1 MALRARSGTDVRTVF
16 VANSNRAQ
24 TAARAARLRAE
35 AARKDR
41 QRTQVIA
48 ASVAVV
54 VVVIAVAL
62 GVAISNRPKDAPVA
76 SGGAAA
82 LAKLE
87 KLPASVFD
95 DAPAPTPAQ
104 APPKLQGGTAL
115 TQDGKPKVLYVGA
128 EYCPFCAMERWALIG
143 ALSRFGTFSGI
154 TETTSSSTDVH
165 PDTPTFSFKDATYT
179 SDVVAFQAV
188 ETQDREGK
196 PLQKLDGEN
205 LALFQKFNPG
215 GGIPWITY
223 GGTNATS
230 GATVDA
236 DAFEGKTYD
245 EIIAGIQDPT
255 SQVGKTV
262 TPAINM
268 ITAQICAQTKG
279 RPSSVCT
286 SQGVMAASVLLKR

>member
-1 MALRARSGTDVRTVF
+1 VAKSTRAE
-16 VANSNRAQ
+16 
-24 TAARAARLRAE
+24 TAARAAQLRAE

-54 VVVIAVAL
+54 VVIIAVVV
-62 GVAISNRPKDAPVA
+62 GVVISNRPKDAPAAA

-82 LAKLE
+82 LATLE
-87 KLPASVFD
+87 KLPATLFD
-95 DAPAPTPAQ
+95 KAPAPSPAQ
-104 APPKLQGGTAL
+104 APTKLQGGTAL
-115 TQDGKPKVLYVGA
+115 TQDGKPKVLYIGA

-143 ALSRFGTFSGI
+143 ALSRFGTFTGV

-165 PDTPTFSFKDATYT
+165 PNTPTFSFKDAKFT
-179 SDVVAFQAV
+179 SDVVAFQAI

-196 PLQKLDGEN
+196 PLQTLDGEN

-215 GGIPWITY
+215 GGIPWVTY
-223 GGTNATS
+223 GGTHATD

-236 DAFEGKTYD
+236 NAFEGKTYD
-245 EIIAGIQDPT
+245 QIIAGIQDPT
-255 SQVGKTV
+255 SDIGKTV

-268 ITAQICAQTKG
+268 ITAQICSQTDGK
-279 RPSSVCT
+279 PANVCT
-286 SQGVMAASVLLKR
+286 SQGVQSASVLLKR

>member
-1 MALRARSGTDVRTVF
+1 
-16 VANSNRAQ
+16 VAKSNRAE
-24 TAARAARLRAE
+24 TAARAAQLRAE

-54 VVVIAVAL
+54 VIVIAVVL
-62 GVAISNRPKDAPVA
+62 GIVISNRPKDAPAA

-82 LAKLE
+82 LATLE

-95 DAPAPTPAQ
+95 AAPAPTPEQ
-104 APPKLQGGTAL
+104 APAKLQGGTAL
-115 TQDGKPKVLYVGA
+115 TQDGKPKVLYIGA

-143 ALSRFGTFSGI
+143 ALSRFGTFTGV
-154 TETTSSSTDVH
+154 TETTSSSDDVH
-165 PDTPTFSFKDATYT
+165 PNTPTFSFKDAKYT
-179 SDVVAFQAV
+179 SDAVAFEAV
-188 ETQDREGK
+188 ETQDREK
-196 PLQKLDGEN
+196 QPLQTLDGEN

-223 GGTNATS
+223 GGTHATD

-236 DAFEGKTYD
+236 NAFEGKTYD
-245 EIIAGIQDPT
+245 QIIAGIQDPT
-255 SQVGKTV
+255 SDIGKTV

-268 ITAQICAQTKG
+268 ITAQICDQTKG
-279 RPSSVCT
+279 EPANVCT
-286 SQGVMAASVLLKR
+286 SQGVASASVLLKR

>member
-1 MALRARSGTDVRTVF
+1 MAK
-16 VANSNRAQ
+16 SNRAE
-24 TAARAARLRAE
+24 TAARAAQLRAE

-54 VVVIAVAL
+54 VIVIAVVL
-62 GVAISNRPKDAPVA
+62 GIVISNRPKDAPAA

-82 LAKLE
+82 LATLE
-87 KLPASVFD
+87 KLPASLFD
-95 DAPAPTPAQ
+95 QAPAPTPEQ
-104 APPKLQGGTAL
+104 APAKLQGGTAL

-143 ALSRFGTFSGI
+143 ALSRFGTFTGV
-154 TETTSSSTDVH
+154 TETTSSSDDVH
-165 PDTPTFSFKDATYT
+165 PNTPTFSFKDAKYT
-179 SDVVAFQAV
+179 SDVVAFEAV
-188 ETQDREGK
+188 ETQDRNK
-196 PLQKLDGEN
+196 QPLQTLDGEN

-223 GGTNATS
+223 GGTHATD

-236 DAFEGKTYD
+236 NAFEGKTYD
-245 EIIAGIQDPT
+245 QIIAGIQDPT
-255 SQVGKTV
+255 SDIGKTV

-268 ITAQICAQTKG
+268 ITAQICDQTKG
-279 RPSSVCT
+279 KPANVCT
-286 SQGVMAASVLLKR
+286 SQGVAAASVLLKR

>member
-1 MALRARSGTDVRTVF
+1 MAKSTRAE
-16 VANSNRAQ
+16 
-24 TAARAARLRAE
+24 TAARAAQLRAE

-54 VVVIAVAL
+54 VVIIAVVV
-62 GVAISNRPKDAPVA
+62 GVVISNRPKDAPAAA

-82 LAKLE
+82 LATLE
-87 KLPASVFD
+87 KLPATLFD
-95 DAPAPTPAQ
+95 KAPAPSPAQ
-104 APPKLQGGTAL
+104 APTKLQGGTAL
-115 TQDGKPKVLYVGA
+115 TQDGKPKVLYIGA

-143 ALSRFGTFSGI
+143 ALSRFGTFTGV

-165 PDTPTFSFKDATYT
+165 PNTPTFSFKDAKFT
-179 SDVVAFQAV
+179 SDVVAFQAI

-196 PLQKLDGEN
+196 PLQTLDGEN

-215 GGIPWITY
+215 GGIPWVTY
-223 GGTNATS
+223 GGTHATD

-236 DAFEGKTYD
+236 NAFEGKTYD
-245 EIIAGIQDPT
+245 QIIAGIQDPT
-255 SQVGKTV
+255 SDIGKTV

-268 ITAQICAQTKG
+268 ITAQICSQTDGK
-279 RPSSVCT
+279 PANVCT
-286 SQGVMAASVLLKR
+286 SQGVQSASVLLKR

>member
-1 MALRARSGTDVRTVF
+1 MAK
-16 VANSNRAQ
+16 SNRAE

-35 AARKDR
+35 AAGKDR

-54 VVVIAVAL
+54 VVVIAVVL
-62 GVAISNRPKDAPVA
+62 GVVISNRPQDAPAA

-82 LAKLE
+82 LAALE
-87 KLPASVFD
+87 KLPASVYD
-95 DAPAPTPAQ
+95 SAAAPTPAQ
-104 APPKLQGGTAL
+104 APPKVEGGTAL

-143 ALSRFGTFSGI
+143 ALSRFGTFTGI

-188 ETQDREGK
+188 ETQDREHK
-196 PLQKLDGEN
+196 PLQTLDGEN
-205 LALFQKFNPG
+205 LALFQKLNPG
-215 GGIPWITY
+215 GGIPWVTY
-223 GGTNATS
+223 GGTHATS

-236 DAFEGKTYD
+236 NAFEGKTYD
-245 EIIAGIQDPT
+245 QIIAGIRDP
-255 SQVGKTV
+255 SSDIGKTV

-268 ITAQICAQTKG
+268 ITAQICEQTKG
-279 RPSSVCT
+279 QPANVCA
-286 SQGVMAASVLLKR
+286 SQGVMSASVLLKR

>member
-1 MALRARSGTDVRTVF
+1 
-16 VANSNRAQ
+16 VAKSNRAE
-24 TAARAARLRAE
+24 TAARAAQLRAE

-54 VVVIAVAL
+54 VIVIAVVL
-62 GVAISNRPKDAPVA
+62 GIVISNQPKDAPAA

-82 LAKLE
+82 LATLE

-95 DAPAPTPAQ
+95 AAPAPTPEQ
-104 APPKLQGGTAL
+104 APAKLQGGTAL
-115 TQDGKPKVLYVGA
+115 TQDGKPKVLYIGA

-143 ALSRFGTFSGI
+143 ALSRFGTFTGV
-154 TETTSSSTDVH
+154 TETTSSSDDVH
-165 PDTPTFSFKDATYT
+165 PNTPTFSFKDAKYT
-179 SDVVAFQAV
+179 SDAVAFEAV
-188 ETQDREGK
+188 ETQDREK
-196 PLQKLDGEN
+196 QPLQTLDGEN

-223 GGTNATS
+223 GGTHATD

-236 DAFEGKTYD
+236 NAFEGKTY
-245 EIIAGIQDPT
+245 EQIIAGIQDPT
-255 SQVGKTV
+255 SDIGKTV

-268 ITAQICAQTKG
+268 ITAQICDQTKG
-279 RPSSVCT
+279 EPANVCT
-286 SQGVMAASVLLKR
+286 SQGVASASVLLKR

>member
-1 MALRARSGTDVRTVF
+1 
-16 VANSNRAQ
+16 VAKSNRAE
-24 TAARAARLRAE
+24 TAARAAQLRAE

-54 VVVIAVAL
+54 VIVIAVVL
-62 GVAISNRPKDAPVA
+62 GIVISNQPKDAPAA

-82 LAKLE
+82 LATLE

-95 DAPAPTPAQ
+95 AAPAPTPEQ
-104 APPKLQGGTAL
+104 APAKLQGGTAL
-115 TQDGKPKVLYVGA
+115 TQDGKPKVLYIGA

-143 ALSRFGTFSGI
+143 ALSRFGTFTGV
-154 TETTSSSTDVH
+154 TETTSSSDDVH
-165 PDTPTFSFKDATYT
+165 PNTPTFSFKDAKYT
-179 SDVVAFQAV
+179 SDAVAFEAV
-188 ETQDREGK
+188 ETQDREK
-196 PLQKLDGEN
+196 QPLQTLDGEN

-223 GGTNATS
+223 GGTHATD

-236 DAFEGKTYD
+236 NAFEGKTYD
-245 EIIAGIQDPT
+245 QIIAGIQDPT
-255 SQVGKTV
+255 SDIGKTV

-268 ITAQICAQTKG
+268 ITAQICDQTKG
-279 RPSSVCT
+279 EPANVCT
-286 SQGVMAASVLLKR
+286 SQGVASASVLLKR

>member
-1 MALRARSGTDVRTVF
+1 MAK
-16 VANSNRAQ
+16 NNRAE
-24 TAARAARLRAE
+24 TAARAAQLRAD

-54 VVVIAVAL
+54 VVVIAVVL
-62 GVAISNRPKDAPVA
+62 GVVISNRPKDAPVA
-76 SGGAAA
+76 TGGAAA
-82 LAKLE
+82 LATLE
-87 KLPASVFD
+87 KLPASLLD
-95 DAPAPTPAQ
+95 SAPAPAPSQ
-104 APPKLQGGTAL
+104 APAKLEGGTAL
-115 TQDGKPKVLYVGA
+115 TQDGKPKVLYIGA

-143 ALSRFGTFSGI
+143 ALSRLGTFTGV

-165 PDTPTFSFKDATYT
+165 PDTPTFSFKGAKYT
-179 SDVVAFQAV
+179 SDVVAFEAV

-196 PLQKLDGEN
+196 PLQTLEGDN

-223 GGTNATS
+223 GGTHATD

-236 DAFEGKTYD
+236 NAFDGKTYD
-245 EIIAGIQDPT
+245 QIIAGIQDPT
-255 SQVGKTV
+255 SDVGKTV

-268 ITAQICAQTKG
+268 ITAQICDQTKG
-279 RPSSVCT
+279 KPANVCT
-286 SQGVMAASVLLKR
+286 SQGVTAASVLLKR